1 MVKPD
6 AAVLYGEKQTI
17 TGIEGVGAAIRN
29 PAIVVEVLSKDS
41 ENYDKAEKAD
51 LYRSL
56 PSLLHCILISQAKVE
71 VQKYSRLGEETWH
84 LAKLTGL
91 EELIQ
96 VEKSIRLGDLYEG
109 VMLA

>member
-6 AAVLYGEKQTI
+6 AAVLYGEMQTI

-41 ENYDKAEKAD
+41 ENYDKTEKAD

-71 VQKYSRLGEETWH
+71 VQPPWGRDVAFSKADWFRRTYSG
-84 LAKLTGL
+84 
-91 EELIQ
+91 
-96 VEKSIRLGDLYEG
+96 
-109 VMLA
+109 